1 MNRIFIKD
9 IVCLYP
15 HEVSGCID
23 TNLYLLP
30 REKRKLDRYS
40 QISLAIS
47 KKIHECNPDFFE
59 QGEDISVL
67 SATCFGAMNT
77 ITDEVARYHDT
88 GLVSPVFI
96 TKILSNMQAAVIA
109 IALQLKG
116 ANYTVSTGV
125 NSSCDAVID
134 GYELIMEQREGR
146 VLVVSSDSWDGE
158 FGAAVHRNY
167 CQDDVKN
174 FGECGAALLLD
185 LQSGNG
191 ALGEITEIQ
200 RGILHKHESIFN
212 RLHIDVE
219 KKENGSHGI
228 YLRESRKLVTNLPFS
243 SGSQTIFDIKKGIEY
258 CRDNKEK
265 EFIVYTISKKMIY
278 SAITIKCVPN

>member
-15 HEVSGCID
+15 EEVSGYID
-23 TNLYLLP
+23 TDLYLLP

-47 KKIHECNPDFFE
+47 KKIHKSNPDFFGH
-59 QGEDISVL
+59 GEDISVL
-67 SATCFGAMNT
+67 SATCFGATNT

-96 TKILSNMQAAVIA
+96 TKILSNMQSAVIA

-116 ANYTVSTGV
+116 TNYTVSTGI

-134 GYELIMEQREGR
+134 GYELIMENRENR
-146 VLVVSSDSWDGE
+146 VLVVSSDSCRGE
-158 FGAAVHRNY
+158 FGMAVQRNY
-167 CQDDVKN
+167 HQTDVKD

-185 LQSGNG
+185 SQSGYG
-191 ALGEITEIQ
+191 AIAEITDIQ
-200 RGILHKHESIFN
+200 RGILYENESIWS
-212 RLHIDVE
+212 RLNVDVE
-219 KKENGSHGI
+219 KDENRSHGI
-228 YLRESRKLVTNLPFS
+228 YLKESNKQMNEFPLS
-243 SGSQTIFDIKKGIEY
+243 SGSQTVFDIKKGIET
-258 CRDNKEK
+258 CRDNKET
-265 EFIVYTISKKMIY
+265 EFIVYSISKKTVY
-278 SAITIKCVPN
+278 SAITIKCIPD

>member
-15 HEVSGCID
+15 DEVSGCID

-59 QGEDISVL
+59 HGEDISVL

-88 GLVSPVFI
+88 GLISPVFI

-134 GYELIMEQREGR
+134 GYELIMENREGR
-146 VLVVSSDSWDGE
+146 VLVVSSDSCDGE
-158 FGAAVHRNY
+158 FGAAVHGNY
-167 CQDDVKN
+167 CQDDVKD

-185 LQSGNG
+185 SQSGNG

-200 RGILHKHESIFN
+200 RGILHQHESIFK

-228 YLRESRKLVTNLPFS
+228 YLRESRKQIIDLPFS